1 MPEEREDPIEAIK
14 RRNEERARRL
24 KERIAQGD
32 FDRFVTPL
40 EAVDEALPSGPEQL
54 EAPAA
59 DFDLSFFPAPPD
71 TTAVSFGEPPAPPA
85 APDAGPSFAPPDF
98 APPGETGSE
107 ITAPPFPDIPPP
119 PEMPSVEGL
128 VSDAELAPP
137 EPPSWPP
144 IGLGTEEVAVGA
156 GEPPPP
162 PAEAPRED
170 TFAGLELT
178 ELDLEVMGD
187 FVAPQPWDGSG
198 LEATASAETTFPPE
212 TIAPAVE
219 PPPLEIEV
227 EPAAPAAATA
237 PPRPEP
243 SRAAPPPVVERVT
256 PAPAPE
262 AAPVIAPPA
271 FERVVPPPRREEPM
285 VIAAPEMAEPALGE
299 DEVEA
304 IKATIE
310 AEIREMPP
318 VAPPISAVTVP
329 PTEPPA
335 EVKPRVPVEPPV
347 KVAPPVVAPVRAAEE
362 AEIFIGV
369 EVRGN
374 KVRIERRNITLAAA
388 IELFQAI
395 IDRYQNR

>member
-40 EAVDEALPSGPEQL
+40 EAVDEALPAGPEQL

-59 DFDLSFFPAPPD
+59 DFDLSFFPAPPEPA
-71 TTAVSFGEPPAPPA
+71 AVSFDEPPA
-85 APDAGPSFAPPDF
+85 APAAPAAPEAAPSLAPPDF
-98 APPGETGSE
+98 PPPTEAMPEAAPP
-107 ITAPPFPDIPPP
+107 AFPDFPPPPDIPP
-119 PEMPSVEGL
+119 MEGL
-128 VSDAELAPP
+128 VSDAELAAP
-137 EPPSWPP
+137 EPAAWPP
-144 IGLGTEEVAVGA
+144 LNIGTEEVAA
-156 GEPPPP
+156 LASAPPP
-162 PAEAPRED
+162 PAEVPGED
-170 TFAGLELT
+170 SFAGLELT

-187 FVAPQPWDGSG
+187 FEAPQPWDGSV
-198 LEATASAETTFPPE
+198 AETPPGVETIFPPE
-212 TIAPAVE
+212 EVAPVAAIE
-219 PPPLEIEV
+219 PPPLEIVV
-227 EPAAPAAATA
+227 EPPAAAAPEAATA
-237 PPRPEP
+237 QPEP
-243 SRAAPPPVVERVT
+243 PAAAAPPVVERVT
-256 PAPAPE
+256 PPP
-262 AAPVIAPPA
+262 AAPV
-271 FERVVPPPRREEPM
+271 FERVVPPPRREEPL
-285 VIAAPEMAEPALGE
+285 VVAPPEAMEPALGE
-299 DEVEA
+299 EEVEA

-318 VAPPISAVTVP
+318 AAPPISALT
-329 PTEPPA
+329 PPA
-335 EVKPRVPVEPPV
+335 APVIPPVEAKPAPAPEAPITA
-347 KVAPPVVAPVRAAEE
+347 APPLAAPARPTEE